1 MTRKNASKTAARARK
16 AKLGGKY
23 QSHLRQVQKSQDTN
37 KERARET
44 LCASCTP
51 VYGYEPIQAE
61 GTSLGGRCF
70 GCGGHFEI
78 LGMFKV
84 PHPDG
89 GPSVPLTK
97 EQLASRR
104 FVAEE
109 DSFDAFTGDDD
120 FEDDDF

>member
-1 MTRKNASKTAARARK
+1 MTRKNASKTAARDRQ

-23 QSHLRQVQKSQDTN
+23 QSHLRQVQKSRDPN

-51 VYGYEPIQAE
+51 TYGYEPIQAE
-61 GTSLGGRCF
+61 GRSLGGRCF

-78 LGMFKV
+78 LGMFTV

-97 EQLASRR
+97 EQLAKRHV
-104 FVAEE
+104 VAEE

-120 FEDDDF
+120 F